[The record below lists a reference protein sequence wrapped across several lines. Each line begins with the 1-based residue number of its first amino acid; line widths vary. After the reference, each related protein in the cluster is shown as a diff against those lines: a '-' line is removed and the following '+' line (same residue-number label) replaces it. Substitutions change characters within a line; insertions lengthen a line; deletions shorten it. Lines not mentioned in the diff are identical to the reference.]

1 MTHEAFNVDSSSSP
15 KLGFRL
21 KELVTSGQNTLFL
34 QETLVIMLARAAP
47 ERIDLEERIAGLAIG
62 VFGVKSLHITSGLS
76 VEQKVDRV
84 PLGWGKKLHRQVVPL
99 RAQ

>member
-34 QETLVIMLARAAP
+34 QETLVVVLARAAP
-47 ERIDLEERIAGLAIG
+47 KGIDLEERIAGLAIG
-62 VFGVKSLHITSGLS
+62 IFGVKSPQITPGLS
-76 VEQKVDRV
+76 IE
-84 PLGWGKKLHRQVVPL
+84 
-99 RAQ
+99 